1 MVYIVKRYS
10 TRQAARRLGVGE
22 PALYRWIR
30 DGRVRPPRKRS
41 LGGVSIRLWSA
52 RDLARVRRYMEKHYR
67 EYKAG
72 MGRQRKLV
80 RR

>member
-1 MVYIVKRYS
+1 MLYIVKRYS
-10 TRQAARRLGVGE
+10 TRQAARKLNVGQ

-41 LGGVSIRLWSA
+41 LGGISIRLWTE

-67 EYKAG
+67 EYRKG
-72 MGRQRKLV
+72 MGRREKLV

>member
-41 LGGVSIRLWSA
+41 LGGISIRLWTA

-67 EYKAG
+67 EYRKG
-72 MGRQRKLV
+72 MGRQRKL
-80 RR
+80 RRR

>member
-10 TRQAARRLGVGE
+10 TRQAARRLGVGQ

-41 LGGVSIRLWSA
+41 LGGISIRLWTA
-52 RDLARVRRYMEKHYR
+52 RDLTRVRRYMEKHYR

-72 MGRQRKLV
+72 MGRQQKL
-80 RR
+80 RWR